1 MYIER
6 FCVKFPAQAPENFD
20 EGSLIGTLQG
30 WIRDEKIGGTLIDV
44 VDYRHVPD
52 GPGIM
57 FVTYEINYMVEHQDF
72 YGLYVQ
78 RKWGD
83 VEDQPHT
90 DAIIDL
96 VTKAAKFGSLLEAE
110 AGISLQGNT
119 FHYISNDRLNAPNTD
134 EAFEAVKA
142 DLSEALGK
150 IYGGSGF
157 SIERLQNN
165 PKDRLTLVVTV
176 DSPVA
181 IADLCA
187 VT

>member
-6 FCVKFPAQAPENFD
+6 FCVKFPAQAPDGFD
-20 EGSLIGTLQG
+20 EANLIGIFQE
-30 WIRDEKIGGTLIDV
+30 WIRSEKIGGTLIDV
-44 VDYRHVPD
+44 IDYRHVPD

-57 FVTYEINYMVEHQDF
+57 LVTYEINYMMEHQDF

-78 RKWGD
+78 RKWGK
-83 VEDQPHT
+83 VEDQPHA
-90 DAIIDL
+90 DAIVDL
-96 VTKAAKFGSLLEAE
+96 VKSSSKFGALLEKD
-110 AGISLQGNT
+110 AGIILKGNE

-134 EAFEAVKA
+134 EAFEAAKA

-150 IYGGSGF
+150 IYSGASF
-157 SIERLQNN
+157 SIERLQNG
-165 PKDRLTLVVTV
+165 PKERLTLVVKV

-181 IADLCA
+181 IAELCV